1 MKHFLKRL
9 LGFSMGPIFGAII
22 SFIQVP
28 ILSYFLA
35 EAEYGRASLFQTLM
49 VTLPN
54 YIYIGLDQAYTRE
67 YQQHK
72 NKRELLQ
79 QAALL
84 PMIVGLLLFILMLFF
99 SGDLSLW
106 LFDNREY
113 YYIVWYGGIWV
124 LSTILERFFLLAI
137 RMEEKAFEFSSF
149 SMLLKINVFLLS
161 MFYILIGWRDF
172 KVIVYGLIFGQLLG
186 DLVLYVRYR
195 NYFDV
200 SDFKIDWSL
209 IKQMLKFGL
218 PIMVAVSLTNSL
230 SAVDNIFLKQ
240 FRTLEEVAI
249 YSVAAKVMMVIGVI
263 KGSFTSFW
271 VPTAYRWYEE
281 KKEMRYFQYISE
293 AVLFILTG
301 VFFGLLLF
309 KGVVVMLFAERYQNI
324 QYILGLMAFP
334 QIMYTLSETTN
345 LGIVFSRKTHFNI
358 LVSIASFVPS
368 VVLNYLLTPSFGYK
382 GAAVASFA
390 AYTMFYFSRT
400 YFSNKMGFKFP
411 QLKATLSIL
420 IMAFAALLNLLDLP
434 FIELYTLLL
443 GLVALVVQWSTVR
456 KTLDIRKN
464 SSQWDFT

>member
-54 YIYIGLDQAYTRE
+54 YIYIGLDQSYTRE

-106 LFDNREY
+106 LFDNRDY

-200 SDFKIDWSL
+200 SGFKIDWPL

-443 GLVALVVQWSTVR
+443 GLVALVVQWGTVR

-464 SSQWDFT
+464 SLEWDFT